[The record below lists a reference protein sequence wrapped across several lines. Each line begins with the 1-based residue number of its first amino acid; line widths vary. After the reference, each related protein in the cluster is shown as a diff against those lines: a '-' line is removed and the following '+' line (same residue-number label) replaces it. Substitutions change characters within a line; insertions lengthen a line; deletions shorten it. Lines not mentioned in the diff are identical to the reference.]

1 MQLVIMIIH
10 DSDHMNSI
18 LVKMMEAGIK
28 GGSLIDCEGALQAIG
43 RASSDPPPVFG
54 SLREYL
60 NPESAAKNKLLLC
73 AMEDEKVAVAKQIAN
88 EVTGGLSKPNTGVMF
103 CLPLLSHAPR
113 LHFLRENGRKLG
125 GKIWEEPSAFDS
137 ISRSISL

>member
-1 MQLVIMIIH
+1 MQLVIMIMH

-28 GGSLIDCEGALQAIG
+28 CGSLIDCEGALQAIG

-73 AMEDEKVAVAKQIAN
+73 AMEDKKVAVAKQIAN

-103 CLPLLSHAPR
+103 CLPLLSHEG
-113 LHFLRENGRKLG
+113 LK
-125 GKIWEEPSAFDS
+125 
-137 ISRSISL
+137 

>member
-60 NPESAAKNKLLLC
+60 NPAKNKLLLC
-73 AMEDEKVAVAKQIAN
+73 AMKDEKVAVAKQIAN

-103 CLPLLSHAPR
+103 CLPLLSHEG
-113 LHFLRENGRKLG
+113 LK
-125 GKIWEEPSAFDS
+125 
-137 ISRSISL
+137 

>member
-73 AMEDEKVAVAKQIAN
+73 AMKDENVAVAKQIAN

-103 CLPLLSHAPR
+103 CLPLLSHEG
-113 LHFLRENGRKLG
+113 LE
-125 GKIWEEPSAFDS
+125 
-137 ISRSISL
+137 